1 MIPKTFALDFARA
14 IIDYKLSLNDNVD
27 YFSNDNHNGIAN
39 YSFFEHL
46 KSNEAVNRYVKTFED
61 LTKQQNRT
69 SLAGFGILSTNES
82 PTITNLYDAFISP
95 FEFNYVIRCLLK
107 DRDKMLGTLYHLIDE
122 LKGRKVDVAQLDT
135 GVLFPVGTITDVIHN
150 GDFIGNVSNTTIS
163 TLLTYLYSLG
173 IPENEWEENDYL
185 YAEKNGKLARYEY
198 INELWVENETYFI
211 GNLEHNS
218 FNKFKVSLSLNDI
231 SINQPFTLNAL
242 EYITFEMGGSATLV
256 NDGVRLG
263 NDLVRVYIK
272 KHKVVISENSNNDI
286 YFDDLAQTEGYGQN
300 EYTELEPL
308 EIPSNANANTIA
320 NQLRSNFFIPN
331 SHTDSVGHSIQ
342 YSFVCDMGNDLL
354 RHWFN
359 YARYHECN
367 LGADNIIQ
375 YESITPNI
383 IYKVKEQWSSWG
395 VVEFHEVLG
404 KLNEDVDIENTEA
417 DITTL
422 NLSFQLQGVNN

>member
-1 MIPKTFALDFARA
+1 MIPKTFALDFVRA
-14 IIDYKLSLNDNVD
+14 IIDYKLSFNDNTE
-27 YFSNDNHNGIAN
+27 YFSNDNYNGIAN

-46 KSNEAVNRYVKTFED
+46 KSNEAVNRYVSTFEE

-69 SLAGFGILSTNES
+69 HLAGFGILSTNES

-95 FEFNYVIRCLLK
+95 FEFTYVIRCLLK

-122 LKGRKVDVAQLDT
+122 LKGRKIDVAQLDS
-135 GVLFPVGTITDVIHN
+135 GVLFPVGTITDIIHN
-150 GDFIGNVSNTTIS
+150 GDFIGSVDNTSVSAI
-163 TLLTYLYSLG
+163 LTSLYAKG
-173 IPENEWEENDYL
+173 IPTNEWQENDYL

-198 INELWVENETYFI
+198 INDLWVENQTYFSEE
-211 GNLEHNS
+211 LEHTS

-231 SINQPFTLNAL
+231 SINQPFTLDAL

-256 NDGVRLG
+256 NNGVRLG
-263 NDLVRVYIK
+263 NDLVRVYVK
-272 KHKVVISENSNNDI
+272 KYKVVISENSNSDI
-286 YFDDLAQTEGYGQN
+286 YFDNLAEEN
-300 EYTELEPL
+300 PFIEVEPL

-331 SHTDSVGHSIQ
+331 SHTDSVGHAIQ
-342 YSFVCDMGNDLL
+342 YSFVCDMSISLL
-354 RHWFN
+354 KSLFN

-367 LGADNIIQ
+367 LGQNNTII

-395 VVEFHEVLG
+395 EVEFHEYYG
-404 KLNEDVDIENTEA
+404 KLNEDIDIENTEA

-422 NLSFQLQGVNN
+422 NLSFQLQGENN